1 MRTFKPQ
8 WVAFYQGHKLSTG
21 SAIVFEMAYER
32 YKSWEVTIMKLK
44 ILFEKQVFVRLSED
58 HSAFICTT
66 QWPLLSRTKRIGVGE
81 AGHDFA
87 LQVREP
93 VLRRSTVKQS
103 STHLTAEFEG
113 PIHEL

>member
-8 WVAFYQGHKLSTG
+8 WMNFYQGHKLSTG
-21 SAIVFEMAYER
+21 NAIVFETVYRR
-32 YKSWEVTIMKLK
+32 YKSWEVTMMKLR

-58 HSAFICTT
+58 HSAFVCTT
-66 QWPLLSRTKRIGVGE
+66 QWPLLSRTRRIGVGE

-87 LQVREP
+87 LQVSEP
-93 VLRRSTVKQS
+93 VLRRSAVEPG
-103 STHLTAEFEG
+103 STRLTAEFEG

>member
-8 WVAFYQGHKLSTG
+8 WVGFYQRHKLSTG
-21 SAIVFEMAYER
+21 NAIVFETAFQS
-32 YKSWEVTIMKLK
+32 YKSWEVTIMKLR

-66 QWPLLSRTKRIGVGE
+66 QWPLLSRTRRIGVGE

-93 VLRRSTVKQS
+93 ALRRSALEQGS
-103 STHLTAEFEG
+103 IHLTAEFEV
-113 PIHEL
+113 PVHEL